1 MSDSTDNKEGSG
13 FMGSIRRLSRRLSGT
28 VLSADSRDV
37 KAYLVRND
45 KRNIYSYDGEDQ
57 LKVGGIVLKE
67 LAEEYGTPLYVYD
80 ANRLVDNYRLY
91 LGSLKNVKNFMLCYA
106 VKANPNLALLN
117 LFYKLGAGFD
127 VVSGGEIARC
137 LAAGVDPSKI
147 IFSGCGK
154 TVEELTVAVKADV
167 QCINVESWE
176 ELDRIEAVASRHNK
190 MQNISIRVNPELNLD
205 GLSHPNIL
213 TGSSGH
219 KFGVPIGEAV
229 AIYSRAKASA
239 SLKIKGISCHL
250 GSNIDKLEPFIEA
263 RDRLLAL
270 ADELRQEL
278 SICVEHI
285 NLGGGFAAQISGASA
300 HVSETPAAD
309 TIPQWVERLA
319 KPITER
325 GLKMVLEPGRSLV
338 ADAGV
343 LLTKVEYVKAP
354 PVRSD
359 HQSTSPGP
367 SSPRS
372 GSFIGSNPLSKASH
386 GGHGHGHGPPATWA
400 IVDAGFNDFARTA
413 LYGQQHPIVPGQLKG
428 GHEASAGLT
437 TEFKYNVAGPIC
449 ETTDVFHRDLV
460 LGQKL
465 ESGDY
470 VIIVDAGAYGSSMT
484 SNYNTRNKPAEV
496 MIHDGH
502 PTLIRER
509 ETYEEQ
515 FKREKLVLDLKLKS
529 LNTVE
534 EAESQ
539 EDLNSAA

>member
-1 MSDSTDNKEGSG
+1 MLIP
-13 FMGSIRRLSRRLSGT
+13 FLP
-28 VLSADSRDV
+28 
-37 KAYLVRND
+37 
-45 KRNIYSYDGEDQ
+45 GE
-57 LKVGGIVLKE
+57 
-67 LAEEYGTPLYVYD
+67 
-80 ANRLVDNYRLY
+80 
-91 LGSLKNVKNFMLCYA
+91 
-106 VKANPNLALLN
+106 
-117 LFYKLGAGFD
+117 
-127 VVSGGEIARC
+127 
-137 LAAGVDPSKI
+137 
-147 IFSGCGK
+147 
-154 TVEELTVAVKADV
+154 
-167 QCINVESWE
+167 
-176 ELDRIEAVASRHNK
+176 
-190 MQNISIRVNPELNLD
+190 

-300 HVSETPAAD
+300 HVSETPAD

-386 GGHGHGHGPPATWA
+386 GGGHGHGPPATWA

-413 LYGQQHPIVPGQLKG
+413 LVSSGGQLFF
-428 GHEASAGLT
+428 E
-437 TEFKYNVAGPIC
+437 
-449 ETTDVFHRDLV
+449 
-460 LGQKL
+460 
-465 ESGDY
+465 
-470 VIIVDAGAYGSSMT
+470 
-484 SNYNTRNKPAEV
+484 
-496 MIHDGH
+496 
-502 PTLIRER
+502 
-509 ETYEEQ
+509 
-515 FKREKLVLDLKLKS
+515 
-529 LNTVE
+529 
-534 EAESQ
+534 
-539 EDLNSAA
+539 